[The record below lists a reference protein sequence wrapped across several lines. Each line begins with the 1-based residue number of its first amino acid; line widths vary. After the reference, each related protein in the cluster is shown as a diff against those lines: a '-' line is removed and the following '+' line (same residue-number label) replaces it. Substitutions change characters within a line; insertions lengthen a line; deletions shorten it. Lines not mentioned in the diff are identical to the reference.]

1 MGIFPSF
8 RTAVETAFQKVYEG
22 KATIDEALA
31 EAAATADKELEQ
43 YNQIFK

>member
-8 RTAVETAFQKVYEG
+8 RTAVQTAIQQVYEG

-31 EAAATADKELEQ
+31 EAAATANKELEQ
-43 YNQIFK
+43 YNQIFQ